1 MSHLE
6 PSHHQGLFWLV
17 VDWQRFLLGGS
28 PEKGLVQTQVVCL
41 GWDKPQVLGG
51 EALGNKTWLG
61 FSRLSL

>member
-17 VDWQRFLLGGS
+17 ADWQRFLLGGS

-41 GWDKPQVLGG
+41 CWDKPQVLGG

>member
-6 PSHHQGLFWLV
+6 PSHLQGFFWLLV
-17 VDWQRFLLGGS
+17 NWQCWQLGGS

-41 GWDKPQVLGG
+41 CWDKPQVPGG

-61 FSRLSL
+61 FSHLSL